1 MTACCVIV
9 ATVCLVFVVV
19 PPWLPTHTHT
29 VRQIR
34 VGDERARTSWT
45 AADFVF
51 ANESVLGGAVAPAAT
66 ATVAVAVAVAAS
78 CDFN

>member
-9 ATVCLVFVVV
+9 ATVCLVAVVVIVVVV
-19 PPWLPTHTHT
+19 PPWLPTLT

-34 VGDERARTSWT
+34 VGDERARTSWP
-45 AADFVF
+45 AADLVF
-51 ANESVLGGAVAPAAT
+51 ANESVLGVAAAPAAT
-66 ATVAVAVAVAAS
+66 VAAS

>member
-9 ATVCLVFVVV
+9 ATVCLVAVVV
-19 PPWLPTHTHT
+19 PPWLPTHT

-34 VGDERARTSWT
+34 VGDERARTSWP

-51 ANESVLGGAVAPAAT
+51 ANESVLGVTAAPAAT
-66 ATVAVAVAVAAS
+66 ATVAAS

>member
-1 MTACCVIV
+1 MTACSVIV

-19 PPWLPTHTHT
+19 PPWLPT
-29 VRQIR
+29 QIR